1 MEKNGMMRILDA
13 VRRSQARQVAM
24 LRELVECESPSES
37 AADIG
42 RFNDLFAAKVA
53 DVAKVKTV
61 AAGRYGR
68 HMIVEFDLPG
78 PRRKARQIL
87 ALGHSDTVWPLGTLK
102 QMPWREEK
110 GRLWGPGALD
120 MKGGMAQL
128 VFAVRAL
135 RELDLPVAKK
145 VVLQINCD
153 EEIGSQASREL
164 TEKMARASD
173 AVLVLEPGTG
183 LAGKLKTARKGIGRY
198 GLRVKGVAAHA
209 GVDFAAGASAVLEM
223 ARQVETISRF
233 TDLKRGV
240 TVNVGV
246 VQGGT
251 RSNVIASEAHAEIDV
266 RVPTLRDFAKLEGRF
281 GKLRVVDK
289 RCKLH
294 LEGGLNRPPMERSA
308 GVARLAKLAIALAKE
323 MGVDVEESSTGG
335 GSDGNFTAALGVPTL
350 DGLGS
355 VGEGAHAPRESI
367 LVERIA
373 DRTALLAGLLMHI

>member
-355 VGEGAHAPRESI
+355 AGEGAHAPHESI